1 MTRRDLPNIISVLRL
16 LIVIPLIYMLLRENY
31 RMALVLFAVAG
42 ISDALDGYIA
52 KRYSW
57 TSRVGSILDP
67 VADKTLLVCTYVT
80 LGVSDHLPVWLVLVV
95 ILRDLVIFTGALAYH
110 FLIGKYELRPTLLS
124 KINTFAQII
133 LALAVVMS
141 MDVFQIPREL
151 IQLMIY
157 IVLATTVISGVDYLF
172 NWGYQAV
179 RSRSGKHYG

>member
-16 LIVIPLIYMLLRENY
+16 LIVIPVIYMLLRENY

-52 KRYSW
+52 KRYGW

-67 VADKTLLVCTYVT
+67 VADKTLLVSTYVT
-80 LGVSDHLPVWLVLVV
+80 LGILDHLPVWLVIAV

-110 FLIGKYELRPTLLS
+110 FLIGKYELSPSLMS
-124 KINTFAQII
+124 KINTFAQIV

-141 MDVFQIPREL
+141 VDVFQIPREY
-151 IQLMIY
+151 IQMMIY
-157 IVLATTVISGVDYLF
+157 TVLATTLISGVDYMWS
-172 NWGYQAV
+172 WGYQAV
-179 RSRSGKHYG
+179 RSRSGKYYG